1 MEDVNRNELEAL
13 RILWAQGEQKPSEI
27 EAEFSW
33 PIDNGTLRS
42 VLRVLME
49 KDLVTRRRDGRAYYY
64 VARKSREGMLT
75 GLTRQLAQVFSG
87 GSTAGLI
94 AQLIKTEN
102 LAPEELAE
110 LRRLARVGSKPPSG
124 GGRRKGAE

>member
-1 MEDVNRNELEAL
+1 MDDLNRNELEAM
-13 RILWAQGEQKPSEI
+13 RILWARGEQKPAEI

-42 VLRVLME
+42 VLRVLMV
-49 KDLVTRRRDGRAYYY
+49 KRLVMRRREGRAYYY
-64 VARKSREGMLT
+64 KAHKTREGMLASMAK
-75 GLTRQLAQVFSG
+75 RLADVFSG
-87 GSTAGLI
+87 GSTADLI

-110 LRRLARVGSKPPSG
+110 LRRIARG
-124 GGRRKGAE
+124 GGEAGGKKRKRSGS

>member
-13 RILWAQGEQKPSEI
+13 RILWALGEQKPGEI

-75 GLTRQLAQVFSG
+75 GLTRQLANVFSG
-87 GSTAGLI
+87 GSTVGLI

-102 LAPEELAE
+102 LTPGELAE
-110 LRRLARVGSKPPSG
+110 LRRLARGGSKPPSG
-124 GGRRKGAE
+124 GGRRKDAE